1 MNSRELG
8 KWGEERA
15 KLYLEEK
22 GYIVVE
28 KNFRSPAGEI
38 DIIARDGEWLVF
50 IEVKTRRT
58 TRYGYPAEAVD
69 YRKQAKYI
77 QTALYY
83 LKKKRLLNCTYRF
96 DIIEVRVGK
105 QGNYNINHITN
116 AFQLTRRRYFF

>member
-15 KLYLEEK
+15 RIYLEEK

-28 KNFRSPAGEI
+28 KNFRCPAGEI

-50 IEVKTRRT
+50 VEVKTRRS

-69 YRKQAKYI
+69 FRKQVKYI

-83 LKKKRLLNCTYRF
+83 LNRKKLLNSLYRF
-96 DIIEVRVGK
+96 DIVEVKVGK
-105 QGNYNINHITN
+105 QGNYIINHITN
-116 AFQLTRRRYFF
+116 AFQSAHRKYFF